1 MKVLILSCNT
11 AADIMRRHRRSQKQS
26 VSMVTVQKCWIIC
39 LLPEM
44 EYRTG
49 RGWLCEGC
57 KKAPAM
63 FGVAYKTWKW
73 W

>member
-26 VSMVTVQKCWIIC
+26 ASMVNVQKCWIIC
-39 LLPEM
+39 LLPEK
-44 EYRTG
+44 EYQTG

-57 KKAPAM
+57 
-63 FGVAYKTWKW
+63 
-73 W
+73 